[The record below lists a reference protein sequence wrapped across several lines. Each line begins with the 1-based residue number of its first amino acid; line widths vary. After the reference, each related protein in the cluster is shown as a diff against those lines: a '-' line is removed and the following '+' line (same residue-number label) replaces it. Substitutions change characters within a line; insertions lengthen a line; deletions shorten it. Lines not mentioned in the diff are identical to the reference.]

1 MKKCVLACAVS
12 FLFGFTPIT
21 ANQAQAKTDSQ
32 VHSQSLSVREQ
43 ARVMDELLTE
53 RFENL
58 LPALMERTQIDM
70 WIVMGREYNED
81 PVLKTMLPA
90 EWLNARR
97 RTILVFY
104 RDPKSGASSKKVERL
119 AVARYDVGANIK
131 AAWDMKKFPN
141 QWDALN
147 DIIKTRNPKKIGIN
161 SSKNFAHA
169 DGASF
174 SELAEFTKQLPKEFQ
189 ARVDSA
195 EELAIAWLETRTE
208 REMQIYPQLINVTHK
223 IIDEGF
229 SEKVIT
235 PGITTTDDVVWWF
248 RQKIRDLGYDT
259 WFHPTVAI
267 QRNDPENFE
276 HLRSFSARP
285 KGEVIQEG
293 DLLHVDIGISYLRLN
308 TDIQQH
314 AYVLKAH
321 ETKIPASL
329 QQAFAKANRVQD
341 ILTGQFKVGKTGN
354 QILTQALNQAKQ
366 EGIEASIY
374 SHPIG
379 YHGHAAGP
387 AIGMWDNQQHVAGTG
402 DVKMNLNTAYSI
414 ELNASS
420 LIPEWKKTIRIMLEE
435 DAYFDAKGVRYING
449 RQREIYTIPRANKHI
464 GN

>member
-1 MKKCVLACAVS
+1 MKKLVLVGLLSICLS
-12 FLFGFTPIT
+12 LITSIPIH
-21 ANQAQAKTDSQ
+21 AQILT
-32 VHSQSLSVREQ
+32 VREQ
-43 ARVMDELLTE
+43 ARIVDELLTE

-58 LPALMERTQIDM
+58 LPTLMEREQIDM
-70 WIVMGREYNED
+70 WIVMGREYDED

-104 RDPKSGASSKKVERL
+104 RDANVLPTSKKIERL
-119 AVARYDVGANIK
+119 AVARYDVGNALK

-141 QWDALN
+141 QWDALV
-147 DIIKTRNPKKIGIN
+147 DIIKSRNPKKIGIN
-161 SSKNFAHA
+161 SSKTFAHA
-169 DGASF
+169 DGISF
-174 SELAEFTKQLPKEFQ
+174 TELTEFSKHLPQEYE
-189 ARVDSA
+189 ARLTSA
-195 EELAIAWLETRTE
+195 QDLAVAWLETRTE
-208 REMQIYPQLINVTHK
+208 REMQIYPQLVNATHK
-223 IIDEGF
+223 IIQEGF

-267 QRNDPENFE
+267 QRNDAENFE

-285 KGEVIQEG
+285 KGEVILPG

-314 AYVLKAH
+314 AYVLKAN
-321 ETKIPASL
+321 ESSVPASL
-329 QQAFAKANRVQD
+329 RQAFAKANRLQD
-341 ILTGQFKVGKTGN
+341 ILIGHFRQAKTGN
-354 QILTQALNQAKQ
+354 QILSQALAQAKK

-387 AIGMWDNQQHVAGTG
+387 AIGMWDNQVQVIGTG
-402 DVKMNLNTAYSI
+402 DVKLNLNTAYSI

-420 LIPEWKKTIRIMLEE
+420 LIPEWKKSVRIMLEE
-435 DAYFDAKGVRYING
+435 DAYFDAQGVRYING
-449 RQREIYTIPRANKHI
+449 RQREIYTIPRINSSLNSSINH
-464 GN
+464 